1 MFGSSSADALAP
13 AGDFDPGINPE
24 PGAFLD
30 GHCVLAGDDHD
41 AFHATTREVFEE
53 RGVYDVTFGYNL
65 ADLNLD
71 TRHENAGYR
80 YAEQDGDP
88 AVLRAEFTPTTAF
101 CPQSES
107 LTVASFRAWNGL
119 AERHD
124 YDLVRV
130 RVAAMHQ
137 HSDAINEQLAALETE
152 FRETGA
158 LPDAEATEAGTG
170 AGSGFPGAPF

>member
-1 MFGSSSADALAP
+1 MFGSSSEDALAP
-13 AGDFDPGINPE
+13 AGEFDPSINPE
-24 PGAFLD
+24 PGGFLD
-30 GHCVLAGDDHD
+30 GHRVLDGSDHD

-80 YAEQDGDP
+80 YAEDTGEDG
-88 AVLRAEFTPTTAF
+88 VLRAEFTPTTAF
-101 CPQSES
+101 CPQSEA

-119 AERHD
+119 ADRHD

-130 RVAAMHQ
+130 RVADMHQ
-137 HSDAINEQLAALETE
+137 HSDAINDELAPLETE

-158 LPDAEATEAGTG
+158 LPEADEAATPADAG
-170 AGSGFPGAPF
+170 GFPGAPF